1 MQCWVTSVISKRFA
15 MLGSMLWVVFV
26 VRSLCSFCEVQHL
39 ISVRRMPENTHLLAT
54 ACQSVSSAEV
64 ALTSVAFHDLPPGR
78 HLHTEVRV
86 QIGITD
92 SGARKKALLVFLDI
106 LKLNFL
112 PSLLVVRVVTPCVWL
127 T

>member
-26 VRSLCSFCEVQHL
+26 VRSLCSFREVQHL
-39 ISVRRMPENTHLLAT
+39 ISVRRMPENTHLVAA

-64 ALTSVAFHDLPPGR
+64 ALASVAFHDLPSGR
-78 HLHTEVRV
+78 HLHTEAHV
-86 QIGITD
+86 QIGIAD

-106 LKLNFL
+106 LKLFL
-112 PSLLVVRVVTPCVWL
+112 FLK
-127 T
+127 